1 MATEEIGERHLEL
14 LRVLDELA
22 RSDPDDLADMDR
34 AAQRMG
40 LDTVGKESDRAEFEA
55 LANALE
61 EAGYVKVQGSDLA
74 ASYGRLSVTEEGRN
88 ALEGSS

>member
-1 MATEEIGERHLEL
+1 MAAEEIGERHREL

-22 RSDPDDLADMDR
+22 RSDPDGLADMDR

-61 EAGYVKVQGSDLA
+61 EAGYMEVQGSDLA
-74 ASYGRLSVTEEGRN
+74 ASYRRLSVTEEGRN
-88 ALEGSS
+88 QLKGSS